1 MLENEGGVGMDLVPT
16 RPSQMD
22 LQHTDKTGRRGRLTH
37 CFGLCVTF
45 CRQTRRENRKAT
57 LNFSV
62 NIRTILT
69 EYYSLFLWRRGSD
82 GG

>member
-1 MLENEGGVGMDLVPT
+1 MLEKEGGAGIDLVPT

-22 LQHTDKTGRRGRLTH
+22 LQHTDKTERRGRLTH

-57 LNFSV
+57 SDFFPQHSQ
-62 NIRTILT
+62 TA
-69 EYYSLFLWRRGSD
+69 YYVLFLWRRGSD